1 MSTFFPKEAPP
12 RAHLYMNHYSFN
24 SPKQLHTRCITT
36 HPFNHKIQ
44 VFLPTELSPA
54 IQSALTEKLLN
65 ETSTYYHAHIP
76 LSLLLTSDFM
86 QYIRNGMIALSVQGG
101 IDTHDV
107 VCLDGKGKLILN
119 LTKDSYEQL
128 GLSGKPSTFHQD
140 RQRYVVEIDLN
151 KPAMIPGKPGFERV
165 KWCFENTLVTPFSML
180 FASVDSQGVSL
191 PLEFPESVQATP
203 MKFNIQSTPLNN
215 IIIPDATPLRTI
227 GKNDLRWRRSVS
239 DLYEWVGL
247 ASIQSDRITFGD
259 NIDPFLCVYSPPAPP
274 TIEQQQDPTPSSGSL
289 IEISGFIPSQS
300 ITRILEALR
309 SLLDSSASTLSS
321 AQGWAN
327 MTVWGFQDSPIS
339 WIGREHGHLVSGEN
353 MYSFFLW
360 PSLVATQYSKDHSD
374 NGVYVLLENVAAHD
388 AHS

>member
-44 VFLPTELSPA
+44 VFLPTKQSPA
-54 IQSALTEKLLN
+54 IQTALTEKLLN
-65 ETSTYYHAHIP
+65 ETSTYYHACIP
-76 LSLLLTSDFM
+76 LSLLLTSNFM

-128 GLSGKPSTFHQD
+128 GLSGKPSTFHPD
-140 RQRYVVEIDLN
+140 RQRYVVEIELN
-151 KPAMIPGKPGFERV
+151 KPAMIPGKAGFERI
-165 KWCFENTLVTPFSML
+165 KWCFENTFVASFSML
-180 FASVDSQGVSL
+180 FAAADPQGVLL
-191 PLEFPESVQATP
+191 PLEFPESVGATVLS
-203 MKFNIQSTPLNN
+203 FNVQTTPLNN
-215 IIIPDATPLRTI
+215 IIIPDATSIRTI

-239 DLYEWVGL
+239 DLYEWIGL
-247 ASIQSDRITFGD
+247 ASMQSDRIAFGD
-259 NIDPFLCVYSPPAPP
+259 NIDPFLCVYSSPSHS
-274 TIEQQQDPTPSSGSL
+274 TTEQQQDPTPSSGCL

-300 ITRILEALR
+300 IVRILDALR
-309 SLLDSSASTLSS
+309 SLLDTTTLQESSTLN
-321 AQGWAN
+321 WAN

-339 WIGREHGHLVSGEN
+339 WLGREHGHLVSGEN

-360 PSLVATQYSKDHSD
+360 PSSITHRDSKDHLD
-374 NGVYVLLENVAAHD
+374 QGIYVLLENVAAHD